1 MKKFTVTTILLL
13 LTVIQLSAEDY
24 QYQYFNQKKEYVP
37 FSDYIPKSR
46 IHYKTVPHFL
56 EDYYLLYC
64 MNQHYNENSLRRNI
78 DRMEKALQCKF
89 RHPSNALIKI
99 ESDKEYLKYRR
110 LFFMHINLL
119 IMRNYMKIAARYD
132 KQKIYFYNLEF
143 SKEIRDSLDTA
154 EINYRKAIPYW
165 QKAKKYA
172 ADASRIKITTDLGK
186 METERYRIIHNELDF
201 KRIIGNHLKK
211 LNKKKKRLD
220 RYLAANPQ

>member
-1 MKKFTVTTILLL
+1 MKKLTAIIILVF

-37 FSDYIPKSR
+37 FSDYIPRSR
-46 IHYKTVPHFL
+46 IHYKTVPHYV
-56 EDYYLLYC
+56 EDFYLLYC
-64 MNQHYNENSLRRNI
+64 MNQYYNENSLRRNI
-78 DRMEKALQCKF
+78 ARMEQALQCKF

-110 LFFMHINLL
+110 LLFMHINLL
-119 IMRNYMKIAARYD
+119 IMRNYMKIATRYD

-154 EINYRKAIPYW
+154 EKHYRKALPYW
-165 QKAKKYA
+165 KKAKKLA
-172 ADASRIKITTDLGK
+172 ADASRIKITTDFGK
-186 METERYRIIHNELDF
+186 METERYKIIHQELDYNRII
-201 KRIIGNHLKK
+201 RTHLKK

-220 RYLAANPQ
+220 RYIAANP